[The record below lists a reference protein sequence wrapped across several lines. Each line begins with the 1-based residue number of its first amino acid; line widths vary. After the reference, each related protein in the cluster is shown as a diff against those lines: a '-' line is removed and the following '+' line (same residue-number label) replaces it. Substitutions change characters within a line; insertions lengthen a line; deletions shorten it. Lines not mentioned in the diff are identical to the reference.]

1 MRGKRTLL
9 VLLASVGLAALLGSS
24 VLAGSPWDVFSLNR
38 VEADPNVVYDLDD
51 TRGPWMIMACSFS
64 GDDARSQAEELVL
77 EIRKRY
83 KLTAY
88 VYEKSFDHAEG
99 GAIGRGIDRYGNP
112 IPLRYRRGNWSHEYS
127 VLVGD
132 FQSNED
138 SAAQRALRTIKYGRP
153 DCLRLNQQRPTARN
167 LASIRIIQ
175 QAMLKGANE
184 KKKRGPMGS
193 AFLTTNPILPKEY
206 FVPEGID
213 KFLVELNSDSQYSL
227 LRCPGKYTVQVA
239 HFTGQVSE
247 PNETARVARF
257 GGNAGAVNKSP
268 WQAALR
274 PRGPDSERGLR
285 GASVK
290 ATRLCEALRQ
300 KGYEAYEFHD
310 RYAAIVTVGS
320 FDSVGT
326 PRADGKTEMAPEILG
341 LINWFSAKRTKAL
354 PGAIGGVMAPQTL
367 VDIPFDMQ
375 PILVEVPKRSIA
387 ADYSRGVARLW

>member
-38 VEADPNVVYDLDD
+38 VEADPNAVYDLDD

-99 GAIGRGIDRYGNP
+99 GSIGGRGIDRYGKP
-112 IPLRYRRGNWSHEYS
+112 LPLRYRRGNQSHEYA

-138 SAAQRALRTIKYGRP
+138 SVAQRALRTIKYGRP
-153 DCLRLNQQRPTARN
+153 DCLQLNQQRPTARN
-167 LASIRIIQ
+167 LASIRILQ

-193 AFLTTNPILPKEY
+193 AFITTNPILPKEY
-206 FVPEGID
+206 FAPEGID
-213 KFLVELNSDSQYSL
+213 KTLLELNSGREYSL
-227 LRCPGKYTVQVA
+227 LKCPGKYTVQVA
-239 HFTGQVSE
+239 HFTGEVSMMHYE
-247 PNETARVARF
+247 EKAIQPNQ
-257 GGNAGAVNKSP
+257 GGWSRMRISRSSRSESRLIQASRDAEKLC
-268 WQAALR
+268 AALR
-274 PRGPDSERGLR
+274 E
-285 GASVK
+285 
-290 ATRLCEALRQ
+290 
-300 KGYEAYEFHD
+300 KGYEAYVFHD
-310 RYAAIVTVGS
+310 HYASIVTVGS
-320 FDSVGT
+320 FNSVGT

-341 LINWFSAKRTKAL
+341 LINWFSARRTKAL

-387 ADYSRGVARLW
+387 ADYSQGVARLW